1 MMHLDW
7 AQLIHY
13 VLIFAYSLLEYWIGK
28 NKNIESNSVIEFFL
42 KTIGQLLIKNK
53 KE

>member
-1 MMHLDW
+1 MHLDYY
-7 AQLIHY
+7 QVIHY

-28 NKNIESNSVIEFFL
+28 NKNIESNSVIEFVY
-42 KTIGQLLIKNK
+42 KTLGKLLIKNK

>member
-13 VLIFAYSLLEYWIGK
+13 VLIFVYSLLEYWIGK
-28 NKNIESNSVIEFFL
+28 NKNIESNSVIEFVF
-42 KTIGQLLIKNK
+42 KTLGQLLIKNK